1 MIAEMR
7 EMGKRTEEKTLTIW
21 RTTTMENLE
30 RKTRRTKNRAEE
42 RGRVRFLHTLCARQR
57 GKGNRKSSLTTRKD
71 KKKTSISRKKKK
83 TSISRKKKKK
93 KKKRLN
99 HHRLCR

>member
-1 MIAEMR
+1 MN
-7 EMGKRTEEKTLTIW
+7 
-21 RTTTMENLE
+21 NLE

-83 TSISRKKKKK
+83 KKKK

-99 HHRLCR
+99 HHRLCREVQLK

>member
-1 MIAEMR
+1 MMIAEMR
-7 EMGKRTEEKTLTIW
+7 EMGKRTNEKTLTIW
-21 RTTTMENLE
+21 RTTTMKNLE

-83 TSISRKKKKK
+83 KKK

-99 HHRLCR
+99 HHRLCREVQLK